1 MTNLKVSNIS
11 NSIWLPFHWG
21 NRSIHLLLLKHPH
34 IILNSKNRMEVIRD
48 KAEMRAWSRRMR
60 RDGKS
65 LALVPTMGYLH
76 EGHLSL
82 VREARSHAD
91 VIVVSVYVNPG
102 QFAPSEDLSTYPS
115 DLQGDL
121 QKLSQTGVVQAV
133 FCPRNLYDYDS
144 PGPLAVPPRHH
155 LSAVSGMS

>member
-1 MTNLKVSNIS
+1 
-11 NSIWLPFHWG
+11 
-21 NRSIHLLLLKHPH
+21 
-34 IILNSKNRMEVIRD
+34 MEVIRE
-48 KAEMRAWSRRMR
+48 KAEMRSWSRRMR
-60 RDGKS
+60 RAGKS

-82 VREARSHAD
+82 VREARAHAE

-121 QKLSQTGVVQAV
+121 LKLSQTGVVQAV
-133 FCPRNLYDYDS
+133 FCPRNLYDYGI
-144 PGPLAVPPRHH
+144 PGPLSAPPRQH
-155 LSAVSGMS
+155 LSAGSGKRRESFLFVFTFLHFWCDFFFQVAGE

>member
-1 MTNLKVSNIS
+1 
-11 NSIWLPFHWG
+11 
-21 NRSIHLLLLKHPH
+21 
-34 IILNSKNRMEVIRD
+34 MEVIRE
-48 KAEMRAWSRRMR
+48 KADMRTWSRRMR

-82 VREARSHAD
+82 VRSAQAHAD

-102 QFAPSEDLSTYPS
+102 QFAPSEDLSTYPA

-133 FCPRNLYDYDS
+133 FCPRNLYDYDR
-144 PGPLAVPPRHH
+144 PGPLAEPPRHH
-155 LSAVSGMS
+155 LSASSGMI

>member
-1 MTNLKVSNIS
+1 
-11 NSIWLPFHWG
+11 
-21 NRSIHLLLLKHPH
+21 
-34 IILNSKNRMEVIRD
+34 MEVIRE

-82 VREARSHAD
+82 VHEARAHAD

-121 QKLSQTGVVQAV
+121 LKLSQTGIVQAV
-133 FCPRNLYDYDS
+133 FCPRNLYDYGS
-144 PGPLAVPPRHH
+144 SGPLAAPPPQH
-155 LSAVSGMS
+155 LSAGSGKTWDAFVSV